1 VPPSDF
7 QLCEAALIAAGRSFD
22 DITWEGGAWTL
33 RAEALASGSSTVGG
47 ASSAAGSSAVTGALG
62 SSYSGL
68 SSVSHLGADPGRSAR
83 QAACEQDYRGLKYD
97 IYSLFTASENV
108 EQKSRAKYAVAG
120 GKRERAW
127 EGGADVADADIT
139 ASPLAEYPWNQSL
152 RVYPSLSLSMLGRI
166 LRIALTF
173 AIAKSWSR

>member
-1 VPPSDF
+1 MEPAT
-7 QLCEAALIAAGRSFD
+7 EAS
-22 DITWEGGAWTL
+22 
-33 RAEALASGSSTVGG
+33 ASGNSTVGV
-47 ASSAAGSSAVTGALG
+47 ASSVAGSSAVAGALG

-68 SSVSHLGADPGRSAR
+68 SSVSHLGTDAGRSAR

-108 EQKSRAKYAVAG
+108 EQKSRAKYAVTG

-127 EGGADVADADIT
+127 EGDADVADADTT

-152 RVYPSLSLSMLGRI
+152 RVYPSLSLSMLHQQV
-166 LRIALTF
+166 ALCVTCVDMRKH
-173 AIAKSWSR
+173 A